1 MSNLSEPAA
10 GSDARI
16 SKLAIAVTFHFVR
29 ARLGF
34 LQRINDIFRQL
45 ADQVEVY
52 VITNV
57 ADRFQQ
63 AQIRQCLA
71 PNGIEPMILVPALL
85 GHPYLLTW
93 CHRDVFRQRFEQD
106 TSVSHF
112 LYVEDDIQVGPQ
124 NIQYWLRGREQL
136 RRFGLI
142 PSFLRYEQHDGTGPK
157 LATDIIEPVDRRQL
171 PHLTLSEQ
179 SIYLNMPNPYQA
191 MYLLDRELMAEMMA
205 SPNCGPEYGPW
216 GIREKAAQGVTFCNV
231 PPGCFSRNF
240 VGFDV
245 TTGQVDPGCLV
256 HHTANNYAND
266 PESKFGKIRI
276 EDLVIPVTDNQD
288 ATVPAQAL
296 AAV

>member
-1 MSNLSEPAA
+1 MSNPSEPAA
-10 GSDARI
+10 DSAAQI
-16 SKLAIAVTFHFVR
+16 SKLAIAVTFHFVP
-29 ARLGF
+29 ARLGY
-34 LQRINDIFRQL
+34 LQRIVAGFGQL

-63 AQIRQCLA
+63 AQIRQCFTV
-71 PNGIEPMILVPALL
+71 NGIEPMILVPALL

-106 TSVSHF
+106 STVSHF
-112 LYVEDDIQVGPQ
+112 LYVEDDILVGPH

-142 PSFLRYEQHDGTGPK
+142 PSFLRYEQHNGTGPK
-157 LATDIIEPVDRRQL
+157 LATDIIAPVDRQKL
-171 PHLTLSEQ
+171 PHLTLPAQ
-179 SIYLNMPNPYQA
+179 SIYLNMPNPYQG
-191 MYLLDRELMAEMMA
+191 MYLLDRELMAEMIA

-216 GIREKAAQGVTFCNV
+216 GIREKAAQGVTFSNV

-245 TTGQVDPGCLV
+245 ISGQVDPGCLV
-256 HHTANNYAND
+256 HHTPNNYADD
-266 PESKFGKIRI
+266 PQSQFGKIRI
-276 EDLVIPVTDNQD
+276 DDLLIPLSDTQE
-288 ATVPAQAL
+288 AASAQAL
-296 AAV
+296 AEI